1 MILKQYHISLEWQ
14 KFMVE
19 RDAFNRSMPTFTQR
33 PNHISFLMTEKE
45 KLQQKKRFDKA
56 LEWFISDL
64 KRYVSTETG
73 EWTVKGFIDV
83 YKNIYTIS
91 SDTKIVSKIL
101 EIHIFPEIIRFAE
114 KFGYKIILAEKQNW
128 YPDLTFVDKSNHDI
142 KIALD
147 LKTTFRRN
155 KKTAGFTLGSHGAY
169 FKERDKD
176 KNIQFPY
183 NQYIG
188 HYCLGIIY
196 SREDFDDD
204 LAETEIFK
212 VEELEADYGH
222 SNDPIGERQVT
233 SIGNLKSITSVI
245 RDFDFFAAE
254 KWKIASDS
262 QGSGNTANIGSITD
276 IEDLKSGKGVF
287 SNLGEEWFDEY
298 WINYG
303 TATMMKDGKPIK
315 ISSIWDFLEFKG
327 RNDLESRVVAKG
339 AKRKRKK

>member
-1 MILKQYHISLEWQ
+1 M
-14 KFMVE
+14 
-19 RDAFNRSMPTFTQR
+19 D
-33 PNHISFLMTEKE
+33 EKE
-45 KLQQKKRFDKA
+45 KLEEKQKFEEA
-56 LEWFISDL
+56 LKSLISDL
-64 KRYVSTETG
+64 KSYVSTETG
-73 EWTVKGFIDV
+73 EWTIKGFIDA

-101 EIHIFPEIIRFAE
+101 EIHIFPEILRFAE
-114 KFGYKIILAEKQNW
+114 KFGYKVVLAEKQNW
-128 YPDLTFVDKSNHDI
+128 YPDLTFVNKNNHDV

-155 KKTAGFTLGSHGAY
+155 NKTAGFTLGSHGAY

-183 NQYIG
+183 NQYLG

-196 SREDFDDD
+196 TREDFNDN

-212 VEELEADYGH
+212 VEELKSTYGQPT
-222 SNDPIGERQVT
+222 DPIGERQVT
-233 SIGNLKSITSVI
+233 SVENLQSITSVI
-245 RDFDFFAAE
+245 KDFDFFGAE

-262 QGSGNTANIGSITD
+262 QGSGNTANIGSITN
-276 IEDLKSGKGVF
+276 IEDLKVGNGVF
-287 SNLGEEWFDEY
+287 SKLGETWFDEY

-303 TATMMKDGKPIK
+303 TATMVRDGQAIK
-315 ISSIWDFLEFKG
+315 ISSIWDFLEFKE
-327 RNDLESRVVAKG
+327 RTDLEPMVMATG